1 MRYSIEPITRKYVK
15 GYGFWSFKRSLS
27 SKNGKQLL
35 DAATKAELDALK
47 TATKKVSRKT
57 AKAIGEV
64 TGNKIADKIVKSH
77 LCLIRTQKML
87 KK

>member
-57 AKAIGEV
+57 AKATGEV
-64 TGNKIADKIVKSH
+64 IGNKIADKIVKSH
-77 LCLIRTQKML
+77 LRLIRTQKML